1 MTKQAHATNT
11 TPVAVHDC
19 HQLLAWI
26 IPQLDQFPRARRFT
40 LGEKLEV
47 LLMDV
52 LEFLLEAAYQKG
64 EVKLQMLA
72 RANRKLAVARHL
84 WRLGF
89 ELKICSFNAYQHG
102 AELMVGLGKQIGGW
116 RKASQGGAGYV

>member
-1 MTKQAHATNT
+1 MSEANQRQLPIAI
-11 TPVAVHDC
+11 HDC

-26 IPQLDQFPRARRFT
+26 IPKLDQFPRTRRFT
-40 LGEKLEV
+40 LGEKLEK
-47 LLMDV
+47 LLMEV
-52 LEFLLEAAYQKG
+52 LEYLLEAAYQKG

-89 ELKICSFNAYQHG
+89 ELKSCSFNAYNHG
-102 AELMVGLGKQIGGW
+102 AELMVSLGKQIGGW
-116 RKASQGGAGYV
+116 RKAAAHGG